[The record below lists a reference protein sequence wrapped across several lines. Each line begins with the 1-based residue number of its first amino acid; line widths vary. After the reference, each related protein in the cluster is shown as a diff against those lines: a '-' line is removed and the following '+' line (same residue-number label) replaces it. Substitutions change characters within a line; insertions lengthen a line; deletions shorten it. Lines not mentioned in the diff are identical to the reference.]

1 MSIRRLNDESW
12 NCSRD
17 FLLTKVERFTVK
29 IRLWVGRGMGPLIT
43 APVAFTVFTI
53 FSADLSTR
61 L

>member
-1 MSIRRLNDESW
+1 MSINLLNDESW

-17 FLLTKVERFTVK
+17 FLFTKVDLNTVK
-29 IRLWVGRGMGPLIT
+29 TLLRVGNGIGPLTT

-53 FSADLSTR
+53 FSAELSTK